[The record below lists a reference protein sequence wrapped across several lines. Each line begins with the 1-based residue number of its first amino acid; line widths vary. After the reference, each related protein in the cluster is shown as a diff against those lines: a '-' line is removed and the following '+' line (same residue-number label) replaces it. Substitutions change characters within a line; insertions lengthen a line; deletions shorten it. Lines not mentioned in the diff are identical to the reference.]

1 MEEREE
7 EYQRARER
15 IFAHDV
21 RAAGVGGLGAGVG
34 GRACFSNLCR
44 VYSCANSVDFLL
56 PITNADFM
64 NLHGEALI
72 WL

>member
-21 RAAGVGGLGAGVG
+21 RAVGVGGLLVVG
-34 GRACFSNLCR
+34 GHVSILC
-44 VYSCANSVDFLL
+44 VASIHVQ
-56 PITNADFM
+56 IQ
-64 NLHGEALI
+64 
-72 WL
+72 